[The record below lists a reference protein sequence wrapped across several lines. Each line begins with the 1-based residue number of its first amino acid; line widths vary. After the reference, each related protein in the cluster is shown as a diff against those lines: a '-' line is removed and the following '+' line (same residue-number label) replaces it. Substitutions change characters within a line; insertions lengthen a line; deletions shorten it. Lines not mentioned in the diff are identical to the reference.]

1 MKTGF
6 PAKLLTAKYKF
17 IPCMFQSYIFVF
29 LCAFLYCLY
38 ALCVFVCVSVF
49 FLLCV
54 IARRTLCNIPYRL
67 QTILISCICKENGCL
82 VFLAPVVIPE
92 SHYQKL
98 LLACYNLTVKL
109 LLLLLRSSGMHRK
122 QNTQTQQSWLLLFS
136 FSPSLYFSLFLPHFF
151 FSCWAFSKLHFGWKR
166 FLGKLLGS

>member
-17 IPCMFQSYIFVF
+17 IPCISK
-29 LCAFLYCLY
+29 LYFCILVCFSLLLTSCILYVCL
-38 ALCVFVCVSVF
+38 FVCLCF

-54 IARRTLCNIPYRL
+54 IATRTLCNIPYRL
-67 QTILISCICKENGCL
+67 QIIFILCICKENGCL
-82 VFLAPVVIPE
+82 VFLDPVVIPE
-92 SHYQKL
+92 SHYLKL

-151 FSCWAFSKLHFGWKR
+151 FL
-166 FLGKLLGS
+166 LLGIE